1 MSRNYDNVF
10 VACDWSDLPLCPV
23 LASLGSH
30 RLPWLDAN
38 DDDDDEG
45 ESRLCSTMVVD
56 EQIVCCERAVPSSLL
71 RRGLGICRTP
81 SNAPL
86 NLLDSL
92 SSRRRPHPTWRSQ
105 PLCLIFLATQCARSY
120 PLGLSFFTTSTLSSV
135 NSAVTVARC
144 DSEPSKP
151 ADPTA
156 YTLASGRYHPTFFF
170 FSFPNCGPINSCT
183 SIKYN

>member
-10 VACDWSDLPLCPV
+10 VVCDWSDLPLYPV

-30 RLPWLDAN
+30 RLPWLGA
-38 DDDDDEG
+38 DDDDEG

-56 EQIVCCERAVPSSLL
+56 EQIVCCEPAVPSSLL
-71 RRGLGICRTP
+71 RRGLGFFRTP

-86 NLLDSL
+86 KTLDSL

-156 YTLASGRYHPTFFF
+156 YPGQWAIPSYTFFF
-170 FSFPNCGPINSCT
+170 PFLNCGPINSCT
-183 SIKYN
+183 STIKR